1 VHFIAKGVCVAFWSF
16 DEGFGGVVLA
26 FAVFLISHSL
36 PALPKVRPR
45 LVSLLGE
52 PVYLAIYS
60 AMSLATL
67 AWLVVATL
75 SAPYVELWGFHPE
88 TRWVPLLVMPLAMIL
103 FVAGATS
110 PNPLSVGP
118 TAKGFDPARPGI
130 VAITRHPVLLAC
142 ALWSGVHM
150 VPNGDVRA
158 VLLFGGLCLFSLL
171 GMPLYDRRRAKAMGR
186 DAWRRL
192 AAPTATLPFLALAT
206 GRTRLGGWG
215 GLAWRAALGLVL
227 YAVVLCFHGA
237 MFGLSPLD

>member
-1 VHFIAKGVCVAFWSF
+1 MDRPCLFRAHFIAKGSCVAFLSF
-16 DEGFGGVVLA
+16 DEGFGGVALA
-26 FAVFLISHSL
+26 FAVFLVSHSL
-36 PALPKVRPR
+36 PALPNVRPR

-60 AMSLATL
+60 GMSLATL
-67 AWLVVATL
+67 AWLVAATL

-88 TRWVPLLVMPLAMIL
+88 TRWVPLLVMPFAMIL

-110 PNPLSVGP
+110 PNPLSVAP

-142 ALWSGVHM
+142 ALWSGAHM

-171 GMPLYDRRRAKAMGR
+171 GMPLYDRRRA
-186 DAWRRL
+186 
-192 AAPTATLPFLALAT
+192 T
-206 GRTRLGGWG
+206 
-215 GLAWRAALGLVL
+215 ALGQETWRSWRWPPAGPAW
-227 YAVVLCFHGA
+227 AVGA
-237 MFGLSPLD
+237 DWPGGRRWG